1 MSRAER
7 RVVVIRPDDKLGETL
22 LATPVFQAIKEAV
35 PEAKIDAWVGHHWR
49 SVIEASP
56 WLDAVRGVP
65 YRPRLT
71 TYWKLASALRQ
82 QRPEAVLILR
92 PDTRRYAQ
100 IARFAGV
107 KARVGAVVYRPRVAR
122 LLTHVV
128 PLNPCAHQVE
138 RNLAVVEAWLGRE
151 LPRHPTAL
159 RARPARQVARRP
171 HTLEPLRRA
180 APKHW
185 RGAAAVDARPIRGGR
200 QATST
205 GHLRAD
211 ACSHGRVRTQLPM
224 SEQCARHL
232 GLSAVNLVGQTSIL
246 DLAEIVRHAALLVS
260 VDTGVVHLAA
270 AVGTPCVSL
279 HFRRDYPPENW
290 YAWQVPT
297 VPVSPQRYCEGCT
310 QHACRLKDFTCVQSV
325 SVDQVIAAVDTL
337 LAQCGN
343 QPRR

>member
-35 PEAKIDAWVGHHWR
+35 PEAKIEAWVGHRWR

-71 TYWKLASALRQ
+71 TYWKLAFALRQ

-138 RNLAVVEAWLGRE
+138 KNLAVAEAWLGRP
-151 LPRHPTAL
+151 LPRYPLHYAPAQHGRLPDAL
-159 RARPARQVARRP
+159 TRSNRYAVLHLSTGGVQPCWAVERF
-171 HTLEPLRRA
+171 
-180 APKHW
+180 
-185 RGAAAVDARPIRGGR
+185 AAVGEYLLQRYAYTPVFTGSANDAPAESDPAALFG
-200 QATST
+200 QAT
-205 GHLRAD
+205 
-211 ACSHGRVRTQLPM
+211 
-224 SEQCARHL
+224 
-232 GLSAVNLVGQTSIL
+232 VNLVGQTSIL
-246 DLAEIVRHAALLVS
+246 DMAEILRRAALLVS

-279 HFRRDYPPENW
+279 HFRRDYPPDNW
-290 YAWQVPT
+290 YAWQTPT
-297 VPVSPQRYCEGCT
+297 IPVSPQRYCEGCT
-310 QHACRLKDFTCVQSV
+310 LEACRLRDFTCVQSV
-325 SVDQVIAAVDTL
+325 ESAQVIAAVDTL
-337 LAQCGN
+337 LAQRDN
-343 QPRR
+343 QQRR

>member
-1 MSRAER
+1 MSRAKR

-35 PEAKIDAWVGHHWR
+35 PEAKIEAWVGHRWR

-65 YRPRLT
+65 YRPRLM
-71 TYWKLASALRQ
+71 TYWKLAFALRQ

-92 PDTRRYAQ
+92 PNTRRYAQ
-100 IARFAGV
+100 LARFVGV
-107 KARVGAVVYRPRVAR
+107 KVRVGAVVDRPRVAR

-138 RNLAVVEAWLGRE
+138 KNLAVAEAWLGRP
-151 LPRHPTAL
+151 LPRYPLHYA
-159 RARPARQVARRP
+159 PARHGRLPDALTRSNRYAVLHLSTGGVQPRWAVERF
-171 HTLEPLRRA
+171 
-180 APKHW
+180 
-185 RGAAAVDARPIRGGR
+185 AAVGEYLLQRYAYTPVFTGSANDAPAESDPAALFG
-200 QATST
+200 QAT
-205 GHLRAD
+205 
-211 ACSHGRVRTQLPM
+211 
-224 SEQCARHL
+224 
-232 GLSAVNLVGQTSIL
+232 VNLVGQTSIL
-246 DLAEIVRHAALLVS
+246 DMAEILRRAALLVS

-297 VPVSPQRYCEGCT
+297 VPVSP
-310 QHACRLKDFTCVQSV
+310 
-325 SVDQVIAAVDTL
+325 
-337 LAQCGN
+337 
-343 QPRR
+343 

>member
-1 MSRAER
+1 MSRAKR

-35 PEAKIDAWVGHHWR
+35 PEAKIEAWVGHRWR

-65 YRPRLT
+65 YRPRLM
-71 TYWKLASALRQ
+71 TYWKLAFALRQ

-92 PDTRRYAQ
+92 PNTRRYAQ
-100 IARFAGV
+100 LARFVGV
-107 KARVGAVVYRPRVAR
+107 KVRVGAVVYRPRVAR

-138 RNLAVVEAWLGRE
+138 KNLAVAEAWLGRQ
-151 LPRHPTAL
+151 LPRYPLHYA
-159 RARPARQVARRP
+159 PARHGRLPDALASHPRYAVLHLSTGGVQPRWSVERF
-171 HTLEPLRRA
+171 
-180 APKHW
+180 
-185 RGAAAVDARPIRGGR
+185 AAVGEYLLQRYAYTPVFTGSANDAPAESDPAALFG
-200 QATST
+200 QAT
-205 GHLRAD
+205 
-211 ACSHGRVRTQLPM
+211 
-224 SEQCARHL
+224 
-232 GLSAVNLVGQTSIL
+232 VNLVGQTSIL
-246 DLAEIVRHAALLVS
+246 DMAEILRRAALLVS

>member
-35 PEAKIDAWVGHHWR
+35 PEAKIEAWVGHHWR

-65 YRPRLT
+65 YRPRLM
-71 TYWKLASALRQ
+71 TYWNLASALRQ

-138 RNLAVVEAWLGRE
+138 KNLAVAEAWLGRQ
-151 LPRHPTAL
+151 LPRYPLHYAPAKRGRLPDAL
-159 RARPARQVARRP
+159 TRSNRYAVLHLSTGGVQPRWAVERF
-171 HTLEPLRRA
+171 
-180 APKHW
+180 
-185 RGAAAVDARPIRGGR
+185 AAVGEYLLQRYAYTPVFTGSANDAPAESDPAALFG
-200 QATST
+200 QAT
-205 GHLRAD
+205 
-211 ACSHGRVRTQLPM
+211 
-224 SEQCARHL
+224 
-232 GLSAVNLVGQTSIL
+232 VNLVGQTSIL
-246 DLAEIVRHAALLVS
+246 DMAEILRHAALLVS

-279 HFRRDYPPENW
+279 HFRRDYPPDNW
-290 YAWQVPT
+290 YAWQTPT
-297 VPVSPQRYCEGCT
+297 IPVSPRRYCEGCT
-310 QHACRLKDFTCVQSV
+310 LEACRLRDFTCVQSV
-325 SVDQVIAAVDTL
+325 ESAQVIAAIDML
-337 LAQCGN
+337 LAQRDN

>member
-1 MSRAER
+1 MSRAKR

-35 PEAKIDAWVGHHWR
+35 PEAKIEAWVGHRWR

-71 TYWKLASALRQ
+71 TYWKLAFALRQ

-92 PDTRRYAQ
+92 PNTRRYAQ

-138 RNLAVVEAWLGRE
+138 KNLAVAEAWLGRQ
-151 LPRHPTAL
+151 LPRYPLHYAPAKRGRLPDAL
-159 RARPARQVARRP
+159 TRSNRY
-171 HTLEPLRRA
+171 
-180 APKHW
+180 
-185 RGAAAVDARPIRGGR
+185 AVLHL
-200 QATST
+200 ST
-205 GHLRAD
+205 GGVQPQWMPDRFAEVGRRLQRNHSLIPVLTGGAD
-211 ACSHGRVRTQLPM
+211 AVLMG
-224 SEQCARHL
+224 EQCARNL
-232 GLSAVNLVGQTSIL
+232 EPSAVNLVGQTSIL

-279 HFRRDYPPENW
+279 HFRRDYPPDNW
-290 YAWQVPT
+290 YAWQTPT
-297 VPVSPQRYCEGCT
+297 IPVSPQRYCEGCT
-310 QHACRLKDFTCVQSV
+310 LEACRLRDFTCVQSV

>member
-1 MSRAER
+1 MNQAER
-7 RVVVIRPDDKLGETL
+7 WIVVIRPDDKLGETL
-22 LATPVFQAIKEAV
+22 LATPVFQAIKETV
-35 PEAKIDAWVGHHWR
+35 PEFKAAAWVGHKWQL
-49 SVIEASP
+49 VIEASP

-65 YRPRLT
+65 YRPRMAA
-71 TYWKLASALRQ
+71 YWKLASALRQ
-82 QRPEAVLILR
+82 LRPEAVLILR

-100 IARFAGV
+100 LARFVGV
-107 KARVGAVVYRPRVAR
+107 KVRVGAVVDRPRVAR

-138 RNLAVVEAWLGRE
+138 KNLAVAEAWLGRQ
-151 LPRHPTAL
+151 LPRYPLHYA
-159 RARPARQVARRP
+159 PARHGRLPDALTRSNRY
-171 HTLEPLRRA
+171 
-180 APKHW
+180 
-185 RGAAAVDARPIRGGR
+185 AVLHL
-200 QATST
+200 ST
-205 GHLRAD
+205 GGVQPQWMPDRFAEVGKHLHRHYALTPVLTGSAD
-211 ACSHGRVRTQLPM
+211 ALPM

-246 DLAEIVRHAALLVS
+246 DLAEILRRAALLVS

>member
-1 MSRAER
+1 MNRFER
-7 RVVVIRPDDKLGETL
+7 WIVVIRPDDKLGETL
-22 LATPVFQAIKEAV
+22 LATPVFQAIKETL
-35 PEAKIDAWVGHHWR
+35 PEFKVAAWVGQRWR

-65 YRPRLT
+65 YRPRVAA
-71 TYWKLASALRQ
+71 YWKLASALRQ
-82 QRPEAVLILR
+82 LRPEAVLILR

-100 IARFAGV
+100 LARFVGV
-107 KARVGAVVYRPRVAR
+107 KVRVGAVVDRPRVAR

-138 RNLAVVEAWLGRE
+138 KNLAVAEAWLGRQ
-151 LPRHPTAL
+151 LPRYPLHYAPAKRGRLPDALASHP
-159 RARPARQVARRP
+159 RY
-171 HTLEPLRRA
+171 
-180 APKHW
+180 
-185 RGAAAVDARPIRGGR
+185 AVLHL
-200 QATST
+200 ST
-205 GHLRAD
+205 GGVQPQWLHDRFAEVGRHLHRHYALTPVLTGSAD
-211 ACSHGRVRTQLPM
+211 ALPM

-246 DLAEIVRHAALLVS
+246 GMAEILRHAALLVS
-260 VDTGVVHLAA
+260 VDTGVLHLAA

-310 QHACRLKDFTCVQSV
+310 QHACRLKDFACVRSV

>member
-35 PEAKIDAWVGHHWR
+35 PEAKIEAWVGHHWR

-151 LPRHPTAL
+151 LPRHPLHYAPAQHGRLPDAL
-159 RARPARQVARRP
+159 ASHPRY
-171 HTLEPLRRA
+171 
-180 APKHW
+180 
-185 RGAAAVDARPIRGGR
+185 AVLHL
-200 QATST
+200 ST
-205 GHLRAD
+205 GGVQPQWLHDRFAEVGKHLHRHYALTPVLTGSAD
-211 ACSHGRVRTQLPM
+211 ALPM

-246 DLAEIVRHAALLVS
+246 DLAEILRRAALLVS

-279 HFRRDYPPENW
+279 HFRRDYPPDNW
-290 YAWQVPT
+290 YAWQTPT
-297 VPVSPQRYCEGCT
+297 IPVSPQRYCEGCA

>member
-35 PEAKIDAWVGHHWR
+35 PEAKIEAWVGHHWR

-65 YRPRLT
+65 YRPRVAA
-71 TYWKLASALRQ
+71 YWQLASALRR

-100 IARFAGV
+100 IALLAGV
-107 KARVGAVVYRPRVAR
+107 KVRAGAVVARRSVAR

-128 PLNPCAHQVE
+128 ALNPCAHQVE
-138 RNLAVVEAWLGRE
+138 KNLAVAEAWLGRQ
-151 LPRHPTAL
+151 LPRYPLHYAPAKRGRLPDAL
-159 RARPARQVARRP
+159 TRSNRY
-171 HTLEPLRRA
+171 
-180 APKHW
+180 
-185 RGAAAVDARPIRGGR
+185 AVLHL
-200 QATST
+200 ST
-205 GHLRAD
+205 GGVQPQWLPDRFAEVGRRLQRNHSLIPVLTGGAD
-211 ACSHGRVRTQLPM
+211 AVLMG
-224 SEQCARHL
+224 EQCARNL
-232 GLSAVNLVGQTSIL
+232 EPSAVNLVGQTSIL
-246 DLAEIVRHAALLVS
+246 DMAEILRRAALLVS

-279 HFRRDYPPENW
+279 HFRRDYPPDNW
-290 YAWQVPT
+290 YAWQTPT
-297 VPVSPQRYCEGCT
+297 IPVSPQRYCEGCT
-310 QHACRLKDFTCVQSV
+310 LEACRLRDFTCVQSV
-325 SVDQVIAAVDTL
+325 ESAQVIAAIDML
-337 LAQCGN
+337 LAQRDN